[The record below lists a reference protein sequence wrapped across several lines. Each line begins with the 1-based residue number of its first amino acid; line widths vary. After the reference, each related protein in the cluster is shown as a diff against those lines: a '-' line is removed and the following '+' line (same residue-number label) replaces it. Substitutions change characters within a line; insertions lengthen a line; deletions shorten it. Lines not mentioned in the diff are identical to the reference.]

1 MKFVKDEG
9 VDIMFLT
16 ETWMK
21 THGDESKCVDL
32 TPPGYKLRSFPRATR
47 GGGLAVIC
55 RDHFPLSVNTTFP
68 FTHSSFELVEL
79 TLTAPEHIHVFL
91 PLQTPTLQKKQSS
104 PILSFSVSSLI
115 FRYVVTLR
123 GKLII
128 LGDFNIH
135 FDSPANSLTSKT
147 L

>member
-1 MKFVKDEG
+1 ME
-9 VDIMFLT
+9 
-16 ETWMK
+16 ENPRRR
-21 THGDESKCVDL
+21 ECVDL
-32 TPPGYKLRSFPRATR
+32 SPPGYKLRSFPRATR
-47 GGGLAVIC
+47 GGGLAAIYS
-55 RDHFPLSVNTTFP
+55 DHFPPSANTTFP

>member
-47 GGGLAVIC
+47 GGGLAVIY
-55 RDHFPLSVNTTFP
+55 RDHFPLSVSTTFP
-68 FTHSSFELVEL
+68 FTHSSFELTEL
-79 TLTAPEHIHVFL
+79 TLTAPEHIHFFL

-115 FRYVVTLR
+115 FRDVVTLCEEN
-123 GKLII
+123 LSYLETSTCI
-128 LGDFNIH
+128 
-135 FDSPANSLTSKT
+135 LTSPPA

>member
-79 TLTAPEHIHVFL
+79 TLTAPEHIHFFL

-115 FRYVVTLR
+115 FRDVVTLCEEN
-123 GKLII
+123 LSYLATSTFI
-128 LGDFNIH
+128 LTPPPTH
-135 FDSPANSLTSKT
+135 
-147 L
+147 